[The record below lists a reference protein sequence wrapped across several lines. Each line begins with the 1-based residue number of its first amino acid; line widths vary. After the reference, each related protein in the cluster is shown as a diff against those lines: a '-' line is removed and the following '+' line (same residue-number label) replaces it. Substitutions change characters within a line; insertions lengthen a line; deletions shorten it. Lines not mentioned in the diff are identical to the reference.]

1 MDNIDNQI
9 VNIFKNEI
17 QIKRIRKELKQL
29 EILDK
34 NDFKISLKQ
43 LSNNLQII
51 VEMQPVVQL
60 NQGKPIKIC
69 LYLDN
74 KFPFVFP
81 RVHVLSHLTK
91 PTLADGRDYIED
103 VLHSPWSPSI
113 LLNEIIQ
120 KLPKFL
126 DQVRL
131 YKDDRERLLSFGKYH
146 QEQEYEGQLGL
157 EDVEYF
163 QCKEI
168 INGKSYQKI
177 IQLSNSHILF
187 LESQNKVL
195 ILCHNSPTKDLVK
208 VEKIDNSALLTWKS
222 DDNFR
227 QQTFIPSNIDLFM
240 DSILLYKTGSSGKK
254 IQEEEVTLQKFENF
268 EIQKLLAQ
276 VSQNEKLLE
285 KELTIQTLNSL
296 MDSYQ
301 QAIEYYSAV
310 SDEDF
315 KEYVNRLQNL
325 LGREE
330 VQKILSK
337 KL

>member
-17 QIKRIRKELKQL
+17 QVKRIRKELKQL

-34 NDFKISLKQ
+34 NEFKITLKQ
-43 LSNNLQII
+43 LTNNLQII

-131 YKDDRERLLSFGKYH
+131 YKDDREQLLSLGKYNL
-146 QEQEYEGQLGL
+146 EQEYEGQLGL

-168 INGKSYQKI
+168 INGKSLSKI
-177 IQLSNSHILF
+177 IQLSNSHILI

-195 ILCHNSPTKDLVK
+195 ILQNYSPTKDLVK
-208 VEKIDNSALLTWKS
+208 VDKIAHSVLLTWKN
-222 DDNFR
+222 DDNIR
-227 QQTFIPSNIDLFM
+227 QQTLIPSNIDQFM

-268 EIQKLLAQ
+268 EIQKLLDQ
-276 VSQNEKLLE
+276 VNNYEQLLE
-285 KELTIQTLNSL
+285 QELNLQKLNQL

-301 QAIEYYSAV
+301 QAIEYFSAV

-315 KEYVNRLQNL
+315 KEYVMRLQNL
-325 LGREE
+325 LGRED
-330 VQKILSK
+330 VQKVLSN

>member
-1 MDNIDNQI
+1 MDNLDNQI

-29 EILDK
+29 EILDI
-34 NDFKISLKQ
+34 NEFTITLKQ

-51 VEMQPVVQL
+51 VEMRPVVQL
-60 NQGKPIKIC
+60 NQGKPIKFC

-81 RVHVLSHLTK
+81 KVHILSHLTK

-103 VLHSPWSPSI
+103 VIHQQWSPSI

-120 KLPKFL
+120 KFPKFL

-131 YKDDRERLLSFGKYH
+131 QKDNRDYLLSLGKYN
-146 QEQEYEGQLGL
+146 QDQEYEGQLGL
-157 EDVEYF
+157 EDVEFF

-168 INGKSYQKI
+168 INGRSYQKI
-177 IQLSNSHILF
+177 IQLSNSHILM
-187 LESQNKVL
+187 LESKNKML
-195 ILCHNSPTKDLVK
+195 FLQSYQPTKDLVK
-208 VEKIDNSALLTWKS
+208 VDKVDNSAQLTWKS

-227 QQTFIPSNIDLFM
+227 PQTLILSNIDQFM

-254 IQEEEVTLQKFENF
+254 ILEEEVTLQKFENF
-268 EIQKLLAQ
+268 EIQKLLDK
-276 VSQNEKLLE
+276 VINYEKQLE
-285 KELTIQTLNSL
+285 QELTTQNLNSL
-296 MDSYQ
+296 MNSYQ
-301 QAIEYYSAV
+301 QAIEYFSAV

-315 KEYVNRLQNL
+315 KEYVMRLQNL
-325 LGREE
+325 IGRED
-330 VQKILSK
+330 VQKLLSN

>member
-1 MDNIDNQI
+1 MDNLDNQI

-29 EILDK
+29 EILDV
-34 NDFKISLKQ
+34 NEFTITLKQ

-51 VEMQPVVQL
+51 VEMRPVVQL
-60 NQGKPIKIC
+60 NQGKPIKFC

-81 RVHVLSHLTK
+81 KVHILSHLTK

-103 VLHSPWSPSI
+103 VIHQQWSPSI

-120 KLPKFL
+120 KFPKFL

-131 YKDDRERLLSFGKYH
+131 QKDNRDYLLSLGKYN
-146 QEQEYEGQLGL
+146 QDQEYEGQLGL
-157 EDVEYF
+157 EDVEFF

-168 INGKSYQKI
+168 INGRSYQKI
-177 IQLSNSHILF
+177 IQLSNSHILM
-187 LESQNKVL
+187 LESKNKML
-195 ILCHNSPTKDLVK
+195 FLQSYQPTKDLVK
-208 VEKIDNSALLTWKS
+208 VDKVDNSAQLTWKS

-227 QQTFIPSNIDLFM
+227 SQTLILQNIDQFM

-254 IQEEEVTLQKFENF
+254 ILEEEVTLQKFENF
-268 EIQKLLAQ
+268 EIQKLLDQ
-276 VSQNEKLLE
+276 VINYEKQLE
-285 KELTIQTLNSL
+285 QELTTQNLNSL
-296 MDSYQ
+296 MNSYQ
-301 QAIEYYSAV
+301 QAIEYFSAV

-315 KEYVNRLQNL
+315 KEYVMRLQNL
-325 LGREE
+325 IGRED
-330 VQKILSK
+330 VQKLLSN

>member
-1 MDNIDNQI
+1 MDNLDSQI

-29 EILDK
+29 EILDSK
-34 NDFKISLKQ
+34 EFKITLKQ

-60 NQGKPIKIC
+60 NQGKPIKFC

-74 KFPFVFP
+74 RFPFVFP
-81 RVHVLSHLTK
+81 KVHLTK

-103 VLHSPWSPSI
+103 VLHQQWSPSI

-120 KLPKFL
+120 KFPKFL
-126 DQVRL
+126 DQVRHH
-131 YKDDRERLLSFGKYH
+131 KDNRDQLLSLGKYN
-146 QEQEYEGQLGL
+146 QDQEYEGQLGL
-157 EDVEYF
+157 EDVEFF

-168 INGKSYQKI
+168 INGRSYQKI
-177 IQLSNSHILF
+177 IQLSNSHILI

-195 ILCHNSPTKDLVK
+195 NLQSFQLTKDLVK
-208 VEKIDNSALLTWKS
+208 VEKVDNSALLTWKS

-227 QQTFIPSNIDLFM
+227 SQTLIPQNIDQFM

-268 EIQKLLAQ
+268 EIQKLLDQ
-276 VSQNEKLLE
+276 VSYYENQLE
-285 KELTIQTLNSL
+285 QELTPQIVNSL
-296 MDSYQ
+296 MNSYQ
-301 QAIEYYSAV
+301 QAIEYFSAV

-315 KEYVNRLQNL
+315 KEYVMRLQNL
-325 LGREE
+325 IGRED
-330 VQKILSK
+330 VQKILSN

>member
-1 MDNIDNQI
+1 MDNPDNYI

-29 EILDK
+29 EILDRK
-34 NDFKISLKQ
+34 EFKITFKQ

-51 VEMQPVVQL
+51 VEMQPVVPL
-60 NQGKPIKIC
+60 NQGKPIKFC

-91 PTLADGRDYIED
+91 PTFADGRDYIED
-103 VLHSPWSPSI
+103 VLHQQWSPSI

-120 KLPKFL
+120 KFPQFL
-126 DQVRL
+126 DQVRRC
-131 YKDDRERLLSFGKYH
+131 KDDRDQLLSLGKYN
-146 QEQEYEGQLGL
+146 QDLEYEGQLGL

-163 QCKEI
+163 CCKEI
-168 INGKSYQKI
+168 IDGKSYQKI
-177 IQLSNSHILF
+177 LQLSNSHILI

-195 ILCHNSPTKDLVK
+195 NLQGYQPTKDLVK
-208 VEKIDNSALLTWKS
+208 VEKIDNSAILTWRS

-227 QQTFIPSNIDLFM
+227 QQVLIPQNIDQFM

-268 EIQKLLAQ
+268 EIQKLLDS
-276 VSQNEKLLE
+276 VTYYEKSLE
-285 KELTIQTLNSL
+285 QELNSQTLNSL

-301 QAIEYYSAV
+301 QAIEYFSAV

-315 KEYVNRLQNL
+315 KEYVMRLQTL
-325 LGREE
+325 LGRED
-330 VQKILSK
+330 VQKILSN

>member
-1 MDNIDNQI
+1 MDNPDNYI

-29 EILDK
+29 EVLDR
-34 NDFKISLKQ
+34 NEFKINLKQ

-51 VEMQPVVQL
+51 VEMEPVVPL
-60 NQGKPIKIC
+60 NQGKPIKFC

-81 RVHVLSHLTK
+81 RVHLLSHLTK
-91 PTLADGRDYIED
+91 PTFADGRDYIED
-103 VLHSPWSPSI
+103 VLHQQWSPSI

-120 KLPKFL
+120 KFPKFL
-126 DQVRL
+126 DQVRH
-131 YKDDRERLLSFGKYH
+131 YKDDRDHLLSLGKYNLD
-146 QEQEYEGQLGL
+146 QEYEGSLGL

-168 INGKSYQKI
+168 ISGRSYQKI
-177 IQLSNSHILF
+177 LQLSNSYILT
-187 LESQNKVL
+187 LEYQNKVL
-195 ILCHNSPTKDLVK
+195 ILQSFQPTKDLIK
-208 VEKIDNSALLTWKS
+208 VEKIENSAQLTWRS

-227 QQTFIPSNIDLFM
+227 IQTLTPSNIDQFM
-240 DSILLYKTGSSGKK
+240 DSILLYKTGASGKK

-268 EIQKLLAQ
+268 EIQKLLDS
-276 VSQNEKLLE
+276 VSYYEKSLE
-285 KELTIQTLNSL
+285 QELNPQTLNSL

-301 QAIEYYSAV
+301 QAIEYFSAV

-315 KEYVNRLQNL
+315 KEYVKRLQNL
-325 LGREE
+325 LGRED
-330 VQKILSK
+330 VQKILSN